1 MKHLH
6 KSLTVLCLSVALFSC
21 SKKLQTFK
29 FGQPY
34 YQNNTATAQDR
45 VPEAAPV
52 STDEANVSAQT
63 SSADGAVVT
72 TPEAVA
78 VAKAIK
84 ASSTQESTAPMAK
97 ETTTK
102 EKLSLKEKLAKK
114 VNKKIQKEMGKSGV
128 SGNLRTGIIVA
139 AIGLLVL
146 IIAGIGGFGGAS
158 GVFWILGAIALLIGL
173 IIILLDLI

>member
-34 YQNNTATAQDR
+34 YQNNTATAQQNA
-45 VPEAAPV
+45 PEAPIANEERN
-52 STDEANVSAQT
+52 STVEASTNHE
-63 SSADGAVVT
+63 AVVT
-72 TPEAVA
+72 ATPDAIAVVKA
-78 VAKAIK
+78 VK
-84 ASSTQESTAPMAK
+84 ASSTKKSVEPIATESTS
-97 ETTTK
+97 K
-102 EKLSLKEKLAKK
+102 EKLSLKEKIAKK
-114 VNKKIQKEMGKSGV
+114 VNKKIQKQMGKTGV
-128 SGNLRTGIIVA
+128 SGNLRIGIIVA

>member
-6 KSLTVLCLSVALFSC
+6 KSLTVLCLSVVLFSC

-34 YQNNTATAQDR
+34 YHNNSASAQKNITETPVANEEENTTAQ
-45 VPEAAPV
+45 V
-52 STDEANVSAQT
+52 STGN
-63 SSADGAVVT
+63 
-72 TPEAVA
+72 EAVA
-78 VAKAIK
+78 VTPEAIAVAKAVK
-84 ASSTQESTAPMAK
+84 SSSPKESVEPITTESTS
-97 ETTTK
+97 K
-102 EKLSLKEKLAKK
+102 EKLSLKEKIAKK